1 MILKIRKYGD
11 KVLRNK
17 STAVEKIDDEILKI
31 LDDMVDTMKDA
42 QGVGLAAPQVGVNKT
57 MFVVEVGDGKI
68 RKVINPEFIEYS
80 AEIVDRKSVV

>member
-1 MILKIRKYGD
+1 MAKGKKTIIKEIK
-11 KVLRNK
+11 
-17 STAVEKIDDEILKI
+17 KIDDEILKI

-68 RKVINPEFIEYS
+68 RKVINPEFIEFS
-80 AEIVDRKSVV
+80 AEIVENEDFSVRLLIGRN